1 MCKETTITM
10 LEKDYIEKN
19 VSAYKK
25 GYDEGVE
32 DVQNILIEMF
42 KAGTFKKGEDNGKC
56 DKQA

>member
-1 MCKETTITM
+1 M